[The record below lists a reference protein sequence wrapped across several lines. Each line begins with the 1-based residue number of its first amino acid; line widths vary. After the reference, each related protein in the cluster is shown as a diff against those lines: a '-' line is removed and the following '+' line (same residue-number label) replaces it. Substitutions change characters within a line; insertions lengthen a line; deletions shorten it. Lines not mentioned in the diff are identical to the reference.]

1 MRVVVDCNVLVSAA
15 MSPSTCREALSEI
28 TRFHTLLYSRETLQ
42 EFLEVANYARIQ
54 PYFPRIKKIVGA
66 MLRLGVE
73 VWPSGEPIDLPDTD
87 DAVYLQTALAGQA
100 DILVTG
106 NRKHFPFADYRASA
120 SCRRGSFWRS
130 RRRNGSKISR
140 LRK

>member
-15 MSPSTCREALSEI
+15 MSPSTCRQALAEI
-28 TRFHTLLYSRETLQ
+28 GRFHTLLYCRETLQ
-42 EFLEVANYARIQ
+42 ELLEVANYPRIQ
-54 PYFPRIKKIVGA
+54 PYFPRVKKIAGA

-73 VWPSGEPIDLPDTD
+73 VRPSEEPIDLPDPD

-106 NRKHFPFADYRASA
+106 NRRHFPFAEYR
-120 SCRRGSFWRS
+120 G
-130 RRRNGSKISR
+130 I
-140 LRK
+140 RKPREFLALTQAQAENE